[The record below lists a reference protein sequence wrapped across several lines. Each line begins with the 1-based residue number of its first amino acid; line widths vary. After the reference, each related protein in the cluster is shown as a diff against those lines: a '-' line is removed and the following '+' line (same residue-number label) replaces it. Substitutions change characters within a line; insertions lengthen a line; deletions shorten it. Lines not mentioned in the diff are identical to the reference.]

1 MIDRIGKEDRMVRR
15 MYYIIFS
22 TIMIFS
28 MFFSATKSFATP
40 PPSEIEKAKQEA
52 PLHVI
57 GTVTSDQLYK
67 DITEEKETPVQI
79 RKMSLDVK
87 QILKTPTNETLTT
100 IDVFYTYIP
109 SWQSYSGGKRMDIAV
124 GDIIE
129 IWLKKG
135 EYGWEPA
142 LSGNTVK
149 HIKYVENRKEPIPE
163 PFWHSIKRNVRNI
176 WLRHSSVTVWIGIL
190 VFLFTVVLL
199 AWRKQKPNYL

>member
-1 MIDRIGKEDRMVRR
+1 MNKRIF
-15 MYYIIFS
+15 YLIISSLILFLL
-22 TIMIFS
+22 
-28 MFFSATKSFATP
+28 FFFGLKPFADP

-52 PLHVI
+52 LLHLI

-79 RKMSLDVK
+79 RKMSLDVQ
-87 QILKTPTNETLTT
+87 QILKAPTNESLTT
-100 IDVFYTYIP
+100 VDVFYTYIP
-109 SWQSYSGGKRMDIAV
+109 SWQAYSGTKRMDIAV
-124 GDIIE
+124 DDVIE

-163 PFWHSIKRNVRNI
+163 PIWHSIKRNVHNV
-176 WLRHSSVTVWIGIL
+176 WLRYSSVTVLIGIL
-190 VFLFTVVLL
+190 VFLFTFVLL
-199 AWRKQKPNYL
+199 VWRKQK